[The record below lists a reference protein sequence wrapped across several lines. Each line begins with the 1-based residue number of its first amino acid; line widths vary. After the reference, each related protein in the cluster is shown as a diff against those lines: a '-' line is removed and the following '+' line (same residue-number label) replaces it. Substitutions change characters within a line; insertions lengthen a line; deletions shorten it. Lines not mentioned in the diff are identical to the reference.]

1 MLVRFFFFL
10 RQAGLPVSITE
21 FLALLDALD
30 HRLVLGR
37 IDDFYRLARLILV
50 KDESRYDLFDRAFGA
65 FFEGVEMHFEMIAGE
80 IPEDWL
86 RGVAQAYLSDEE
98 KARIDTL
105 GGFDKLMET
114 LAQRLREQGERH
126 EGGSKW
132 IGTGGTSPF
141 GHGGY
146 HPEGVRIGG
155 KGRHGKA
162 VNVWQRREY
171 RDLDGERQLGTR
183 NLKMALRKLRR
194 FARDGA
200 PDQFDVDDTI
210 DATARNGGLLDLKFV
225 APRRNQVKVLLF
237 FDVGGSMD
245 PYVRTCEELFSA
257 ARAEFSNM
265 EYFYFHNFFYERVW
279 RDNDRRI
286 SSPTGLLDITRT
298 YGRDYKLIIVG
309 DATMSP
315 YEITYPGGSVEHFN
329 EEAGAV
335 WFTRLLA
342 SFPNAVWLNPEPQAS
357 WSYTPS
363 VKIVREMMDQ
373 RMYPMTLDGLDD
385 AIKRLRQTGVAVTP

>member
-10 RQAGLPVSITE
+10 RKAGLPVSITE

-37 IDDFYRLARLILV
+37 LDDFYRLARITLV

-65 FFEGVEMHFEMIAGE
+65 FFEGVEMHFDLIAGE
-80 IPEDWL
+80 VPDDWL
-86 RGVAQAYLSDEE
+86 RAAAQAYLSDED
-98 KARIDTL
+98 KARIDAL

-114 LAQRLREQGERH
+114 LAERLREQTERH

-171 RDLDGERQLGTR
+171 RNLDAERTLGTR
-183 NLKMALRKLRR
+183 NLKLALRKLRR

-257 ARAEFSNM
+257 ARTEFKNM

-279 RDNDRRI
+279 RDNDRRM
-286 SSPTGLLDITRT
+286 SSPTPLLDITRT

-335 WFTRLLA
+335 WFKRLLTA
-342 SFPNAVWLNPEPQAS
+342 FPNAIWLNPEPEQS

-363 VKIVREMMDQ
+363 VKLVREMLEQ
-373 RMYPMTLDGLDD
+373 RMYPMTLSGLDS
-385 AIKRLRQTGVAVTP
+385 AIKRLRQAGVAVTP